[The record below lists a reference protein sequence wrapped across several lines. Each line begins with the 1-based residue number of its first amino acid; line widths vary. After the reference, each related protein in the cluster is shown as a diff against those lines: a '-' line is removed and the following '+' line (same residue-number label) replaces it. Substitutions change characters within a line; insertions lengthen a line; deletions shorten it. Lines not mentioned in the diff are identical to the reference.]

1 MLFEMSSETLR
12 MLMQTEVLIQK
23 SLGHELDF
31 TSDNLIS
38 DFFELCALCQDRRI
52 ALQAD
57 QIWARLIKENAGF
70 DRSKFLNQY
79 RARMQS
85 AVQRREGLAA

>member
-1 MLFEMSSETLR
+1 MLFEMSSATLK
-12 MLMQTEVLIQK
+12 MLMQTEVLIHK
-23 SLGHELDF
+23 AIGHTLDF
-31 TSDNLIS
+31 SSENLVS

-70 DRSKFLNQY
+70 DRSKYLNQY

-85 AVQRREGLAA
+85 AMQRGAIAA

>member
-1 MLFEMSSETLR
+1 MLFEMSSETLK
-12 MLMQTEVLIQK
+12 MLMQTEVLIHK
-23 SLGHELDF
+23 AIGHGLDF
-31 TSDNLIS
+31 TSENLIS
-38 DFFELCALCQDRRI
+38 DFFELCALCNDRRI

-70 DRSKFLNQY
+70 DRSKHLNQY

>member
-1 MLFEMSSETLR
+1 MLFEMSSETLK
-12 MLMQTEVLIQK
+12 MLMQTETLIK
-23 SLGHELDF
+23 KTLGQELDLA
-31 TSDNLIS
+31 SENLIS

-57 QIWARLIKENAGF
+57 QIWARLIKENTDF
-70 DRSKFLNQY
+70 DRSKYLNQY

-85 AVQRREGLAA
+85 AMQRGADIAA

>member
-1 MLFEMSSETLR
+1 MLFEMSSETLK
-12 MLMQTEVLIQK
+12 MLLQTEYLIQK
-23 SLGHELDF
+23 NIGQGLDF
-31 TSDNLIS
+31 ASDNLVS

-70 DRSKFLNQY
+70 DRSKPLNQY

-85 AVQRREGLAA
+85 AISRREELAA

>member
-1 MLFEMSSETLR
+1 MK
-12 MLMQTEVLIQK
+12 TEVLIQQA
-23 SLGHELDF
+23 LGYDLDF
-31 TSDNLIS
+31 SSENLIS

-70 DRSKFLNQY
+70 DRSKYLNQY

-85 AVQRREGLAA
+85 AIQRAEGVAA